1 MNRKQLTLLVVVGL
15 LLGGLAWYASSTRQQ
30 EYEKRDAGVGEK
42 LLGDF
47 PADNVAQLT
56 VKSRDGEVNLLKQDT
71 WVVKERSGY
80 PASFGSISE
89 LVRKLWDLKPVQ
101 SQKVGQSQWGRL
113 ELLAPDAK
121 DAGTNTA
128 TLVDLKDKDG
138 KTIRSVLLGK
148 KQMRDSG
155 GQFGGYPVG
164 RWLAVPDNKETVFL
178 VGEAFAEVETKP
190 ENWVEKEFFKVE
202 KIQAISLVST
212 NATNSWSL
220 SRTNETADW
229 VMAEPRAGEELDKSK
244 TSGFNWALSSPS
256 FNDVYPKDAPE
267 VKDAFTHPTTVQLRT
282 FEGFAYTLGVGS
294 QPDSDSFYV
303 TVAATADLPKERAAP
318 ADEKAEDK
326 EKNQKAWQEAQ
337 DKLKAK
343 LKKEQGLEKWVFKVA
358 KWTVD
363 SVLKDRSGLMTEKKS
378 ETPDASGPGS
388 VKLDAS
394 ETDLDVTPPPLPNVN
409 AGVVPPLAVP
419 TPTPPAPVT
428 IKAPPLPVAVPTPAP
443 TQPAPG
449 ADAKPAPAVTNAPPA
464 PPAAPKP

>member
-15 LLGGLAWYASSTRQQ
+15 LLGGLAWYASTSRQQ

-47 PADNVAQLT
+47 PADNVAQIT
-56 VKSRDGEVNLLKQDT
+56 VKARDGEVNLLKQDQ

-148 KQMRDSG
+148 KQMSDSG
-155 GQFGGYPVG
+155 GQFGGYPKG

-178 VGEAFAEVETKP
+178 ASEAFSEVETKP

-202 KIQAISLVST
+202 KLKAIALVST
-212 NATNSWSL
+212 NAANSWSL

-229 VMAEPRAGEELDKSK
+229 VLAEPKPGEDLDKSK

-256 FNDVYPKDAPE
+256 FNDVFPKDAAA
-267 VKDAFTHPTTVQLRT
+267 VKDAFAHPSTVKLQT
-282 FEGFAYTLGVGS
+282 FEGFAYTVGIGS
-294 QPDSDSFYV
+294 QPDPESFYI
-303 TVAATADLPKERAAP
+303 TVAASADLPKERVAP

-326 EKNQKAWQEAQ
+326 EKNEKAWKEAQ

-343 LKKEQGLEKWVFKVA
+343 LKKEQALEKWVFKVA
-358 KWTVD
+358 KWSVD
-363 SVLKDRSGLMTEKKS
+363 AVLKDRGALLADKKA
-378 ETPDASGPGS
+378 EASGD
-388 VKLDAS
+388 KKDDANILDAS
-394 ETDLDVTPPPLPNVN
+394 DADLKITAPPLPAPT
-409 AGVVPPLAVP
+409 AGIQP
-419 TPTPPAPVT
+419 
-428 IKAPPLPVAVPTPAP
+428 PVAVPTPTLPPPVTITAP
-443 TQPAPG
+443 PVEKEKSPAPV
-449 ADAKPAPAVTNAPPA
+449 APPVPAVTATNP